1 MDINLQTDRINDYI
15 KKLIVTVAPTGSLP
29 MNLHA
34 VMMGEHVRV
43 GLEDNIYYKKGQL
56 ATNEALVERI
66 VRLSG
71 ELGREVATPDEAREL
86 LYLH

>member
-1 MDINLQTDRINDYI
+1 
-15 KKLIVTVAPTGSLP
+15 

-34 VMMGEHVRV
+34 VMMGGHVTV
-43 GLEDNIYYKKGQL
+43 SLEDNIHYKKDQL

-71 ELGREVATPDEAREL
+71 ELGREVATPDEAREI
-86 LYLH
+86 LHLT

>member
-1 MDINLQTDRINDYI
+1 M
-15 KKLIVTVAPTGSLP
+15 
-29 MNLHA
+29 
-34 VMMGEHVRV
+34 RV
-43 GLEDNIYYKKGQL
+43 SLEDNLYYKKGQL

>member
-1 MDINLQTDRINDYI
+1 MDINLQTDRINGYI
-15 KKLIVTVAPTGSLP
+15 EKLIVTVAPTGSLA

-34 VMMGEHVRV
+34 VMMGGNVRV

-71 ELGREVATPDEAREL
+71 ELGKEVAISG
-86 LYLH
+86 

>member
-1 MDINLQTDRINDYI
+1 
-15 KKLIVTVAPTGSLP
+15 

-34 VMMGEHVRV
+34 VMMGGHVRV

-71 ELGREVATPDEAREL
+71 ELGKEVAISG
-86 LYLH
+86 